1 MSRRKVLK
9 ITPILVTLNV
19 FILLF
24 IIGFYTSRL
33 IKYYKL
39 ENGKNASNNT
49 NLLVDKVL
57 KDESYLDQTKGLVK
71 NDDKT
76 SYTYKGKVDD
86 NYLIYSGN
94 LYRILG
100 IDNEKNIRAISDNV
114 ITMMYSGLEKGYD
127 DSYVSKWLND
137 TEKSK
142 FTKELYGLDLLTN
155 SFRCEDKVDDMTKIT
170 CENLNMSNKVT
181 ILSLYDYYNAGGKSS
196 FLNNGETYYLSTTD
210 SSNGT
215 YFITETGEIAKDQV
229 STKLHGVRP
238 VITLSCKTVLLSGNG
253 SKNNPYVV
261 EKHDINELKDVY
273 VGNYIELD
281 GNKYKVIEKA
291 ADSVRVAGIEA
302 IKKDNKLVETTFDST
317 SNKINV
323 KTGIGLYLN
332 KDVLTLLK
340 NNKNIVDSSWNVG
353 TLALDNLD
361 YTALEN
367 EKVTMKIGML
377 NISDNFIGDV
387 KNVFTLT
394 RGIESDLII
403 NVIKENGT
411 VFGDN
416 ISSKYNVRIA
426 FNLKN
431 DLKIKNGTG
440 TLNNPF
446 ILGE

>member
-24 IIGFYTSRL
+24 IIGFYTFRL

-155 SFRCEDKVDDMTKIT
+155 
-170 CENLNMSNKVT
+170 
-181 ILSLYDYYNAGGKSS
+181 
-196 FLNNGETYYLSTTD
+196 
-210 SSNGT
+210 
-215 YFITETGEIAKDQV
+215 
-229 STKLHGVRP
+229 
-238 VITLSCKTVLLSGNG
+238 
-253 SKNNPYVV
+253 
-261 EKHDINELKDVY
+261 
-273 VGNYIELD
+273 
-281 GNKYKVIEKA
+281 
-291 ADSVRVAGIEA
+291 
-302 IKKDNKLVETTFDST
+302 
-317 SNKINV
+317 
-323 KTGIGLYLN
+323 
-332 KDVLTLLK
+332 
-340 NNKNIVDSSWNVG
+340 
-353 TLALDNLD
+353 
-361 YTALEN
+361 
-367 EKVTMKIGML
+367 
-377 NISDNFIGDV
+377 
-387 KNVFTLT
+387 
-394 RGIESDLII
+394 
-403 NVIKENGT
+403 
-411 VFGDN
+411 
-416 ISSKYNVRIA
+416 
-426 FNLKN
+426 
-431 DLKIKNGTG
+431 
-440 TLNNPF
+440 
-446 ILGE
+446 